1 MCFFYM
7 KECGG
12 LVRYVKKLFWNRE
25 GSAHFEMVISF
36 MFFFSFI
43 FFLFLVIEPV
53 DSSTI
58 PHVVGSGLQDSFE
71 ERTEVVLAE
80 VFLQKDFLG
89 NPQGCNNLSL
99 PTELFSGELTN
110 SHVLRRDNNLVWSS
124 SVSSSGVLQL
134 LRLNGFY
141 EVSLSSEFVDEDL
154 VGCPDLD
161 TNPSAN
167 YTIGSIYERDVISYK
182 KLTNLTNEYVNN
194 YSIVRADLNVP
205 TSMDFSITSEDLP
218 IIDMVRPIPDGVEVF
233 STTDVYQVI
242 REDGT
247 LTNVRFNFRVW

>member
-1 MCFFYM
+1 
-7 KECGG
+7 
-12 LVRYVKKLFWNRE
+12 
-25 GSAHFEMVISF
+25 
-36 MFFFSFI
+36 
-43 FFLFLVIEPV
+43 
-53 DSSTI
+53 
-58 PHVVGSGLQDSFE
+58 
-71 ERTEVVLAE
+71 
-80 VFLQKDFLG
+80 
-89 NPQGCNNLSL
+89 
-99 PTELFSGELTN
+99 
-110 SHVLRRDNNLVWSS
+110 
-124 SVSSSGVLQL
+124 
-134 LRLNGFY
+134 LNGFY